1 MKQLSNDSGESEFEI
16 PSGGRGNNR
25 QEQARPTQ
33 AQAAKALRERKADC
47 PIVTLAFSLPERNR
61 IVQFSAKANF
71 ETLPRGRL
79 QHGICVCTSQS

>member
-47 PIVTLAFSLPERNR
+47 PIVTLAFSLPE
-61 IVQFSAKANF
+61 
-71 ETLPRGRL
+71 ETGLF
-79 QHGICVCTSQS
+79 T